1 MMLLKS
7 WPVCCHNF
15 RFSVKKMGINRGTST
30 VKMAE
35 MCLHSVI
42 FAGLKIA
49 E

>member
-7 WPVCCHNF
+7 LAVYCHNF
-15 RFSVKKMGINRGTST
+15 RFLVKKMGINLFRLT

-35 MCLHSVI
+35 ISAHSVI

>member
-1 MMLLKS
+1 MMLFKGR
-7 WPVCCHNF
+7 PVYCHNF
-15 RFSVKKMGINRGTST
+15 RFPVKKMGINRGMPT

-35 MCLHSVI
+35 MSLHSVI